1 MRKLLLMCCLF
12 FGLAIVATAQTATP
26 TATQKAQGL
35 QKQLKLTDAQT
46 TKIAAVY
53 TESSQKFDK
62 IKAAHHGD
70 NTKMLAAIKP
80 LRAETIKKIK
90 AVLTKKQAVG
100 YDKLLASDKA
110 AGGNGWGDGWSA
122 GQ

>member
-1 MRKLLLMCCLF
+1 MKKLLLMCFLF
-12 FGLAIVATAQTATP
+12 IGLATVATAQTK
-26 TATQKAQGL
+26 TATEKAQGL

-46 TKIAAVY
+46 TKIAAIY
-53 TESSQKFDK
+53 TESSQKFEK

-80 LRAETIKKIK
+80 LRTETIKSIK
-90 AVLTKKQAVG
+90 ATLTKKQAIQ

-110 AGGNGWGDGWSA
+110 AGGSGWGDGWSA